1 MPKNLI
7 YRNEEGRPSGS
18 EVTRNRRRGRSWT
31 LHVAQQ
37 RADGHMDGIRLR
49 GKSRVYN
56 RRRGKNSYTFADGSF
71 ALMSRWEMKL
81 LPTLDLRKAVS
92 TSTCSLISLG
102 FFREY
107 SDIRLGFIKK
117 WHVFP
122 LCFIKK
128 LYLCSTSLECGV
140 WPFARPIQARRS
152 PAHLMRSCLLLLTRP
167 HVP

>member
-1 MPKNLI
+1 MRKVVQVGVRLLEIEGEDDHGPYML
-7 YRNEEGRPSGS
+7 RNNGLTGTWMALDYEAKAECTIAGG
-18 EVTRNRRRGRSWT
+18 E
-31 LHVAQQ
+31 
-37 RADGHMDGIRLR
+37 
-49 GKSRVYN
+49 
-56 RRRGKNSYTFADGSF
+56 KNSCTFADGSF